1 MLSNVTWRKRR
12 PYYDIYVITVIREQ
26 ECLKTITGFMVEK
39 ATTLHSFL
47 NMYLPQPHDYD
58 VKIALFHVLWGP

>member
-1 MLSNVTWRKRR
+1 
-12 PYYDIYVITVIREQ
+12 
-26 ECLKTITGFMVEK
+26 MVEK

>member
-1 MLSNVTWRKRR
+1 MLL
-12 PYYDIYVITVIREQ
+12 DINGVLSITTFTQSRWLGQQ
-26 ECLKTITGFMVEK
+26 ERLETITGFMVEK

-58 VKIALFHVLWGP
+58 VKIA

>member
-1 MLSNVTWRKRR
+1 MLL
-12 PYYDIYVITVIREQ
+12 DINDVLITTFTQSRWLGQQ
-26 ECLKTITGFMVEK
+26 ERLETITGFMVEK

-58 VKIALFHVLWGP
+58 VKIS